1 MPHCHLVA
9 ANWKM
14 NGLKDSLPLAK
25 TVATFSRDHA
35 ARVALFPPATL
46 LPVIADALQGSGV
59 ILGGQDC
66 HHADAGPF
74 TGDISAAMLKDA
86 GASMVLLG
94 HSERRHGHLEPCA
107 LVARK
112 ARAALKA
119 GLEPVICIGE
129 TLDQRQAGLT
139 LQVLQRQL
147 NDSLPDE
154 LVGAKFHV
162 SYEPVWAIGSGLIAS
177 DAQIL
182 EAFALIRRH
191 IASRFKGAADPN
203 LLYGGSVNAG
213 NARQLLELDGVS
225 GALVGGA
232 SLTAETFLPIITAAS
247 KAPA

>member
-1 MPHCHLVA
+1 MA
-9 ANWKM
+9 
-14 NGLKDSLPLAK
+14 
-25 TVATFSRDHA
+25 
-35 ARVALFPPATL
+35 
-46 LPVIADALQGSGV
+46 
-59 ILGGQDC
+59 
-66 HHADAGPF
+66 
-74 TGDISAAMLKDA
+74 IS
-86 GASMVLLG
+86 
-94 HSERRHGHLEPCA
+94 EPCA

-129 TLDQRQAGLT
+129 TLHQRQAGLT
-139 LQVLQRQL
+139 IQVLQRQL
-147 NDSLPDE
+147 ADSLPDE

-213 NARQLLELDGVS
+213 NARQLLELEGVS

-232 SLTAETFLPIITAAS
+232 SLKVETFLPIITAAS